1 MAVTQHADAVDRV
14 LQILFPLLGI
24 AESSDEATYLRQL
37 LLDHPEIDTVPKL
50 QAYLADASPNN
61 SPAEHETVARALTAD
76 AHARSH
82 IHAQESPRRKQMRE
96 NLFRELNDQR
106 ALTPEET
113 AARLK
118 YSFHPLQ
125 PPT

>member
-1 MAVTQHADAVDRV
+1 MAMAATKHEEAVDRV

-24 AESSDEATYLRQL
+24 AEASNEAAYLRQL

-50 QAYLADASPNN
+50 QAYLADTGPNHR
-61 SPAEHETVARALTAD
+61 PAEAGTVARALTAD
-76 AHARSH
+76 AHARSDIGVPVH
-82 IHAQESPRRKQMRE
+82 ES
-96 NLFRELNDQR
+96 LFRELNDQR
-106 ALTPEET
+106 ALTPEES

-118 YSFHPLQ
+118 YSFHPLR